1 MRLSQI
7 GATPAEQVTVIVV
20 DRVGVLADLYAVG
33 QAAYVGGGYHRAG
46 LHSVLEPAVFGL
58 PVCVGPRWTMSR
70 DAGLLL
76 QRGGAVALPADGRPA
91 LLNQWLAWKRDP
103 AARARAGAAAA
114 AVVREGRGA
123 AARTAVVVRALV
135 DRD

>member
-1 MRLSQI
+1 
-7 GATPAEQVTVIVV
+7 
-20 DRVGVLADLYAVG
+20 
-33 QAAYVGGGYHRAG
+33 
-46 LHSVLEPAVFGL
+46 
-58 PVCVGPRWTMSR
+58 MSR

-76 QRGGAVALPADGRPA
+76 QRGAAVALPADGRRT
-91 LLNQWLAWKRDP
+91 LLNQMLSWKRDP

-123 AARTAVVVRALV
+123 AARSAALVRELV